1 VRIHDSD
8 TSCRGRLMVPNEA
21 LRQRVRGRKLS
32 DRRFADAIGVS
43 LKTVQRWLA
52 DVDYRVREENARRAA
67 EILSCTPHDLWP
79 QQYPAFAGVNPSAD
93 GARPFTPMM
102 YATRSQIP
110 VSLWRQHFADAQHS
124 VDILVFA
131 ATFLFD
137 TVDGFVDILADA
149 AGRGVAVRVLVG
161 DPDSASM
168 ILRGEEED
176 IREAVIARC
185 RTTVELLTPRAKTP
199 GLQIRTHQTALYSSM
214 FRVDD
219 DMIVNFHIYGS
230 PGRDNPV
237 MVFAQADQPRL
248 WATFDQAF
256 NRVWDNA
263 KPLTD

>member
-1 VRIHDSD
+1 MI
-8 TSCRGRLMVPNEA
+8 PNEA
-21 LRQRVRGRKLS
+21 LRERVRGRKLS

-43 LKTVQRWLA
+43 VKTVHRWLA

-67 EILSCTPHDLWP
+67 EVLGCTPDDLWP
-79 QQYPAFAGVNPSAD
+79 QQYSASVGIRSPAGGVK
-93 GARPFTPMM
+93 PFTPTV
-102 YATRSQIP
+102 YANRSQIP
-110 VSLWRQHFADAQHS
+110 ISLWQHHFDDAQHS
-124 VDILVFA
+124 IDILVLA

-137 TVDGFVDILADA
+137 TVDGFVDMLTDA

-161 DPDSASM
+161 DPDGASM
-168 ILRGEEED
+168 ILRGQEED
-176 IREAVIARC
+176 IGEAVVARR
-185 RTTVELLTPRAKTP
+185 RTTVELITPRATTP
-199 GLQIRTHQTALYSSM
+199 GLQIRTHQTTLYTSM

-230 PGRDNPV
+230 PGRNNPV

-256 NRVWDNA
+256 NRIWDNA

>member
-1 VRIHDSD
+1 MI
-8 TSCRGRLMVPNEA
+8 PNEV

-32 DRRFADAIGVS
+32 DRRFADGIGVS
-43 LKTVQRWLA
+43 VKTLQRWLA
-52 DVDYRVREENARRAA
+52 DVDYRVRGENARRAA
-67 EILSCTPHDLWP
+67 EVLGCTPHDLWP
-79 QQYPAFAGVNPSAD
+79 QQYPPSAANQPSED
-93 GARPFTPMM
+93 GARPFTPTV

-110 VSLWRQHFADAQHS
+110 ASLWKQHFDDAQRC

-137 TVDGFVDILADA
+137 TVDGFVDMLADA
-149 AGRGVAVRVLVG
+149 AGRGIAVRVLVG

-176 IREAVIARC
+176 IGEAVSARC
-185 RTTVELLTPRAKTP
+185 HTTVELLAPWATTP
-199 GLQIRTHQTALYSSM
+199 GLQIRKHQTTLYTSM

-219 DMIVNFHIYGS
+219 DMIVNFHVYGS
-230 PGRDNPV
+230 PGRNNPV
-237 MVFAQADQPRL
+237 MVFAKADQPRL

-256 NRVWDNA
+256 NRIWDNA